1 MKDKIKS
8 IMNLLRHLNSGQ
20 NIFNL
25 GYRQYLLIPTSLN
38 SPHVDN
44 VNNRYQ
50 IIGNRSR
57 SIRSVVPILPNKLN
71 AVQKRWNHNP
81 TINSNVGFLKQ
92 FRNNVDPYKRLIRFD
107 RPIGKFDLNEI
118 RKINYFSKR
127 HLNLIVK

>member
-1 MKDKIKS
+1 
-8 IMNLLRHLNSGQ
+8 MNLLRHLNSGR

-25 GYRQYLLIPTSLN
+25 SYRQNLLMPISFD

-57 SIRSVVPILPNKLN
+57 SMRSVIPILPNKLN
-71 AVQKRWNHNP
+71 AVQNRWSHNR
-81 TINSNVGFLKQ
+81 TINSNVGFLQQ

-107 RPIGKFDLNEI
+107 RPIGKF
-118 RKINYFSKR
+118 RFA
-127 HLNLIVK
+127 